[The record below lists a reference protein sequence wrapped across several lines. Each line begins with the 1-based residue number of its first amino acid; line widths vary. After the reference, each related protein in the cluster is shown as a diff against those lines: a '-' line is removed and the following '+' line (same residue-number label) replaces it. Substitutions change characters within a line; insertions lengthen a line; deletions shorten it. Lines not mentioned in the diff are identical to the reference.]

1 MPKVYS
7 LDPPSQNYKLCPLP
21 KISYGRV
28 LGVLSREQLW
38 RGVGCVVLCTITLY
52 TITLQ
57 QLDRN
62 KMGIFYHI
70 LVHGG
75 H

>member
-21 KISYGRV
+21 KISYEGV
-28 LGVLSREQLW
+28 LGVLSSRSVIE
-38 RGVGCVVLCTITLY
+38 GCWVCCPVY
-52 TITLQ
+52 YNSVTLQ
-57 QLDRN
+57 QLDRDT
-62 KMGIFYHI
+62 MGIFYHI

>member
-21 KISYGRV
+21 KISYGGV
-28 LGVLSREQLW
+28 LGVLS
-38 RGVGCVVLCTITLY
+38 GVLY
-52 TITLQ
+52 FISVTLQ
-57 QLDRN
+57 QLDRD